1 MKKVLIILTI
11 LFLNFAYSQEDLV
24 AKGFKAYESGDYI
37 NAIKYYKQACDLNN
51 GFGCFSLGFIYGD
64 GLGVKKDNF
73 KAVELYQK
81 ACILNNGFG
90 CSNLGLMFALGKGV
104 RKDTSKALEY
114 FGKAC
119 DLKNDLGCQAYAKLK
134 EQF

>member
-1 MKKVLIILTI
+1 MKKVLIILAI
-11 LFLNFAYSQEDLV
+11 LFLNFAYSQEDLFV
-24 AKGFKAYESGDYI
+24 KGFKAYESGDYI

-51 GFGCFSLGFIYGD
+51 GDGCSNLGFMYANGQ
-64 GLGVKKDNF
+64 GVKKDNF
-73 KAVELYQK
+73 KAVELYVK
-81 ACILNNGFG
+81 ACNLNDGAG
-90 CSNLGLMFALGKGV
+90 CSNLGVMYALGKGV

-134 EQF
+134 Q